1 MEALQVAQH
10 DSNDDDD
17 DDDDNSV
24 ENDDEV
30 MKIDLFEMVHARDS
44 LDPYQT
50 YGPKRN
56 ERKYRGDVILVL
68 TPAKLGIQCYVKVL
82 PDESC
87 PTEVRVK
94 ESERIEDKGE

>member
-1 MEALQVAQH
+1 MYHEYMEALQVAQH

-50 YGPKRN
+50 YGKSIADLTGQCCI
-56 ERKYRGDVILVL
+56 RG
-68 TPAKLGIQCYVKVL
+68 
-82 PDESC
+82 
-87 PTEVRVK
+87 
-94 ESERIEDKGE
+94 